1 MASEEPILNL
11 TYSDLLMTTEVILRH
26 SLRLQQGDTPET
38 HDRGLRRGVILH
50 WYHLALLSGAPEAQ
64 CQADMTQLCLLAGI
78 PGDSEEQADD
88 GR

>member
-1 MASEEPILNL
+1 MASKEPKLNL
-11 TYSDLLMTTEVILRH
+11 TYSDLLVTTEVILRH
-26 SLRLQQGDTPET
+26 SLRLQQSDTPDT
-38 HDRGLRRGVILH
+38 HDRGFRRGVILH

-64 CQADMTQLCLLAGI
+64 CQTDMAQLCQLADI

>member
-1 MASEEPILNL
+1 M
-11 TYSDLLMTTEVILRH
+11 
-26 SLRLQQGDTPET
+26 
-38 HDRGLRRGVILH
+38 ILH

-78 PGDSEEQADD
+78 PGDSEEQAND